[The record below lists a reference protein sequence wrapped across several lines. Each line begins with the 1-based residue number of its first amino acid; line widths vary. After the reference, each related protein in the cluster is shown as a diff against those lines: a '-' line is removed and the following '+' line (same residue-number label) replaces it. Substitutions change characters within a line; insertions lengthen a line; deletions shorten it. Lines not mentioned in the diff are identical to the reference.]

1 MKSTAPFRRHQGFTL
16 IELLVVISIIAL
28 LIGILLPALGA
39 ARRTARQLA
48 SSTQLRGIQQG
59 MVVFAQSN
67 KAGGKDGFFPGL
79 NADGT
84 VAPNPF
90 PGSGDP
96 YYTGGNKRKLP
107 QVRFAIMLNENL
119 FTPEYIINPADAGA
133 TEAEANVNNAA
144 GFSFSCL
151 NYSYGMLT
159 LGGAQAANIALP
171 ANQEGRKAEW
181 QETLNSQAVVVGDIN
196 TGANVGDQ
204 ASSWWSE
211 EDSGEWGGGVV
222 KNDNS
227 TSYQPTTIVEN
238 TKLGNLPEN
247 PSDNIF
253 SNQAAPAN
261 GGMDKG
267 EDVVLIFGSATSAN
281 QEDFRNNANP

>member
-1 MKSTAPFRRHQGFTL
+1 MLSTPNRRTRHAFTL

-28 LIGILLPALGA
+28 LIGLLLPALGA
-39 ARRTARQLA
+39 ARKTARQLA

-67 KAGGKDGFFPGL
+67 KSGTRDGYFPGL
-79 NADGT
+79 NPDGT
-84 VAPNPF
+84 VANNPF
-90 PGSGDP
+90 PGGGDP

-119 FTPEYIINPADAGA
+119 FTPEYILNPADPGA
-133 TEAEANVNNAA
+133 EEASPGV
-144 GFSFSCL
+144 GPTDFFTCQH
-151 NYSYGMLT
+151 YSYGMLT
-159 LGGAQAANIALP
+159 LGGAQAASLELP

-196 TGANVGDQ
+196 TGNNVGDQ
-204 ASSWWSE
+204 ASSWWTE
-211 EDSGEWGGGVV
+211 ENSGEWGGGIV

-238 TKLGNLPEN
+238 TKLGNLPVN
-247 PSDNIF
+247 QSDNIF

-267 EDVVLIFGSATSAN
+267 EDVVLIFGSATSNN
-281 QEDFRNNANP
+281 QEDFRNDPNP